1 MRLFQKF
8 VFVPATFLSVFM
20 TSIVPNLN
28 ANSVGQTQSTSPVSI
43 SFGGE
48 TAEAAWLDAADWIKA
63 NAASIYSASLSPFM
77 RQTYMAELSA
87 SEVDSI
93 RNQYRGSADNVMFSR
108 ALVNNRI
115 PGAYAAW
122 DYTYLRWAWAGRVE
136 NGKYNIYRRY
146 PNNIADRIDALRRK

>member
-48 TAEAAWLDAADWIKA
+48 TAEAAWLDAAD
-63 NAASIYSASLSPFM
+63 
-77 RQTYMAELSA
+77 
-87 SEVDSI
+87 
-93 RNQYRGSADNVMFSR
+93 
-108 ALVNNRI
+108 
-115 PGAYAAW
+115 
-122 DYTYLRWAWAGRVE
+122 
-136 NGKYNIYRRY
+136 
-146 PNNIADRIDALRRK
+146 